1 MSRITVG
8 LPGSEL
14 GMRSGWRRAGRRK
27 FGPRDQAIP
36 GVGQETKQEG
46 KEGMRARTCLS
57 ISSGHMAPLH
67 GQEAGR
73 AFSLGMCP
81 SASSMPQDTDL
92 QHLG

>member
-8 LPGSEL
+8 FPGSEL
-14 GMRSGWRRAGRRK
+14 GVRSRWRGAGRRK

-36 GVGQETKQEG
+36 GAGRETKQEG
-46 KEGMRARTCLS
+46 KVGTRARTCLS
-57 ISSGHMAPLH
+57 VSSGHMAPLH
-67 GQEAGR
+67 GQKAGR

-81 SASSMPQDTDL
+81 STSSMLQDTDL